1 MMSKAEDYTF
11 SGCSCWDCR
20 PGRTKAIN
28 LFLEE
33 VDDIPPGSIVF
44 FTVSML
50 GSIPIYRW
58 RRPDGELGPEISLS
72 RKI

>member
-1 MMSKAEDYTF
+1 MSKAEDYTF
-11 SGCSCWDCR
+11 SGCGCKDCR

-33 VDDIPPGSIVF
+33 VNDIPPGSSVHF
-44 FTVSML
+44 SYSML
-50 GSIPIYRW
+50 GSAPLYMW
-58 RRPDGELGPEISLS
+58 RTSEGEWSPEIPLS

>member
-1 MMSKAEDYTF
+1 MSKAEDYSF
-11 SGCSCWDCR
+11 SGCPCEVCR

-33 VDDIPPGSIVF
+33 VDDIPPGSLVYF
-44 FTVSML
+44 SVSML
-50 GSIPIYRW
+50 NYIPRYIW
-58 RRPDGELGPEISLS
+58 KRPDGDWSPEIPLS